1 MAYAYALSP
10 GKEKA
15 SALSNVRSGYRECTE
30 TLCALEVQIEQLIGT
45 LTLEMKGMIVFMIK
59 VWFNSTVNL
68 ICFMDIVHWWTSFY
82 CYCSSLMSGT
92 FKKKI
97 AISF

>member
-45 LTLEMKGMIVFMIK
+45 LTLEMKGMIVFMLK
-59 VWFNSTVNL
+59 
-68 ICFMDIVHWWTSFY
+68 Y
-82 CYCSSLMSGT
+82 SLKNNYNYYT
-92 FKKKI
+92 
-97 AISF
+97 